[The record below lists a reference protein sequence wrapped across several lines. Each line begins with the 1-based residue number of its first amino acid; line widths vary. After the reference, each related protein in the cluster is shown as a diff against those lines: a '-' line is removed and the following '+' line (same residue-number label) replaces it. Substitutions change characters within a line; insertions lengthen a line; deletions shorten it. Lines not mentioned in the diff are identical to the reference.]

1 MRRVRYSVAVSLD
14 GYVAGPKGEAD
25 WIVTDP
31 EIDFRTL
38 YDQFDTVFIGR
49 RTYEIITAKGAKGG
63 GTPGMK
69 TYVFS
74 KTLKQKNHP
83 GVIVVARKQKETV
96 EKIKAEKGKD
106 VWLFGGG
113 ALFRSLLALGCV
125 DTVEVAVI
133 PVILGDGIPMLP
145 PPAKRTKLKLTG
157 QKVYPKTGTVSLE
170 YAVK

>member
-25 WIVTDP
+25 WIVIDP
-31 EIDFRTL
+31 EIDFAAM
-38 YDQFDTVFIGR
+38 YNQFDTVFIGR
-49 RTYEIITAKGAKGG
+49 RTYEIVAGKGGKGG

-83 GVIVVARKQKETV
+83 AVTVVSRKQKETV
-96 EKIKAEKGKD
+96 EKIKAEPGKD

-133 PVILGDGIPMLP
+133 PVVLGAGIPMLP
-145 PPAKRTKLKLTG
+145 PPAKRTKLTLTG
-157 QKVYPKTGTVSLE
+157 HKVYPKTGTVSLV